1 MSESKTN
8 WLKHQLFNK
17 IFIFHKILFEK
28 TALTFTGWAFACFSC
43 CKLCLI
49 VCEYTGLL
57 VRLDNPWCRD
67 RRHIWATFV
76 FLTLTEAIICLFCT
90 YACERTCLRASAC
103 VCVRACVHVSAYVH
117 VWFITTLNT
126 SIEKHQNISVIS
138 LIIQWLIG
146 IFRYKVLA
154 WKFFFGG

>member
-17 IFIFHKILFEK
+17 KFIFHKILFEK

-90 YACERTCLRASAC
+90 YACERLCLRASVC
-103 VCVRACVHVSAYVH
+103 SCVRVRPCLIYYYFKYIHRKASKYFCNFTHH
-117 VWFITTLNT
+117 
-126 SIEKHQNISVIS
+126 SVINWN
-138 LIIQWLIG
+138 I
-146 IFRYKVLA
+146 
-154 WKFFFGG
+154 